1 MWRPSGKATE
11 CLEIAYLYQLR
22 VVFYE
27 PNTNFPSLHLRFA
40 HLLAAAINT
49 PVEPQLLSPVDLT
62 PYVQVLIFTGL
73 LLCIQVISVLMAS
86 SPN

>member
-1 MWRPSGKATE
+1 MATKLLGNFIFISNE
-11 CLEIAYLYQLR
+11 SF
-22 VVFYE
+22 FYE

-40 HLLAAAINT
+40 YLLAATITT

-73 LLCIQVISVLMAS
+73 LLCIQVISVLIAS